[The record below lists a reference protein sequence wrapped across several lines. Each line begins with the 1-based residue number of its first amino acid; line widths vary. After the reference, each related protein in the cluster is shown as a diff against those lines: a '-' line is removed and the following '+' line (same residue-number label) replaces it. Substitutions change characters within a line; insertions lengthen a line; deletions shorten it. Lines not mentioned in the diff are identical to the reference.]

1 MSEDKLAKNR
11 VAARNSR
18 ARKRLYFELLEN
30 KAKDLQDEIDRLNE
44 LC

>member
-1 MSEDKLAKNR
+1 MSEDKLARNR

-18 ARKRLYFELLEN
+18 ARKRLYFELLET
-30 KAKDLQDEIDRLNE
+30 KVKDLQDEIDRLNE